1 MESVTNLCLH
11 KKRSYPSRITAF
23 FRKRLLRL
31 WRQLKLIAAVGDGT
45 DRISRSHLPA
55 ELADD
60 IDHGRAAVL
69 RELMPYGLIDLF
81 LREDPAGMSGQIR
94 QREELQVR
102 KVERLAL
109 PLYRLLAQVQLQA
122 GKGEGV
128 LRGGRLHD
136 FNSRLFRQEV
146 LDPIQNLFLAIG
158 DG

>member
-1 MESVTNLCLH
+1 MAINLH
-11 KKRSYPSRITAF
+11 
-23 FRKRLLRL
+23 RLLNLLFPAHLIRR
-31 WRQLKLIAAVGDGT
+31 RQLELVAAVGDGT

-102 KVERLAL
+102 KVERLAP
-109 PLYRLLAQVQLQA
+109 PLYRLLA
-122 GKGEGV
+122 
-128 LRGGRLHD
+128 
-136 FNSRLFRQEV
+136 
-146 LDPIQNLFLAIG
+146 
-158 DG
+158 